1 MSTDE
6 SDQEDSLDVNTDE
19 EENVPVS
26 ITQKPWIRRQPTYRE
41 SMVCSSLILSLSTY
55 DCSD

>member
-26 ITQKPWIRRQPTYRE
+26 ITRKPWIRRQPLYRE
-41 SMVCSSLILSLSTY
+41 SMVCGFFILSPSTY
-55 DCSD
+55 TCLD